1 MGTFTIV
8 LLLIVIF
15 LSVVLLGLQL
25 RGGGKRD
32 LALLQQQLIELRTRL
47 DTVAMAQHEVPRALA
62 EGSAEQARSL
72 TEVQQQLVRL
82 AEATTRLENTG
93 KAVTEVQELLRVPRL
108 RGTLGEVW
116 LEELLRQVFPSA
128 LYDLQHGFRS
138 GDRVDAVV
146 KVGDKLVPI
155 DSKFPLEACQRM
167 LSAAASDEARERKAF
182 NRSLRERV
190 DQIAAKYIRPDEG
203 TYNFALMYIP
213 AENVYYEAVIAS
225 RGDAGEPG
233 LSSYA
238 LERKVIPVSPN
249 TLYAYLVAI
258 LHGLRG
264 LEVEE
269 RAREI
274 LDSLAGL
281 QQQLSQFERAYELV
295 GRHLSNAVK
304 QYDETERQLGLIQR
318 RFDSVGSLRAASSG
332 EPLTERAPGHVP
344 DAG

>member
-1 MGTFTIV
+1 VTTFIVV
-8 LLLIVIF
+8 LLVGVVC
-15 LSVVLLGLQL
+15 LSIILLGLQL
-25 RGGGKRD
+25 RGGAEHD
-32 LALLQQQLIELRTRL
+32 LTLLQQQLIELRARL
-47 DTVAMAQHEVPRALA
+47 DSVVTSQHEVPRALA

-72 TEVQQQLVRL
+72 GEVQRQLVQL
-82 AEATTRLENTG
+82 AAATSRLENMG

-116 LEELLRQVFPSA
+116 LEELLRQVFPFP
-128 LYDLQHGFRS
+128 LYDLQHGFKS

-146 KVGDKLVPI
+146 KIGDRLVPI

-167 LSAAASDEARERKAF
+167 LNAAAGEDARERRAF

-190 DQIAAKYIRPDEG
+190 DEIAAKYIRPDEG
-203 TYNFALMYIP
+203 TYDFALMYIP
-213 AENVYYEAVIAS
+213 AENVYYEAVVA
-225 RGDAGEPG
+225 GNDAGEPS

-238 LERKVIPVSPN
+238 LDRKVIPVSPN

-274 LDSLAGL
+274 LDSLSGL
-281 QQQLSQFERAYELV
+281 QQQLAHFERAYELV

-304 QYDETERQLGLIQR
+304 QYDETERQLGLIRR
-318 RFDSVGSLRAASSG
+318 RFDSIESVRGKSLG
-332 EPLTERAPGHVP
+332 DG
-344 DAG
+344 